1 MHWARLE
8 FSANRSAF
16 ANALAVRHKVGFN
29 PFFMLGIIPNSATP
43 YHRILQRNLHSVLLF
58 RIVRGNVLVAR
69 ATTNRAANTFR
80 VPTKSFYRN
89 LTRTTRSLP
98 VAFRRGLSLQESAEI
113 IQLIKHPPTL
123 FNLSH
128 FFKGCD
134 PRFSTCEKTI
144 SLKFTLEPDFI
155 QFKIAPR
162 FHPFIIFS
170 ATCRHLNRKFYR
182 AFVFSYPL
190 QKAGGCLRP

>member
-29 PFFMLGIIPNSATP
+29 PFFMLGIILNSATP
-43 YHRILQRNLHSVLLF
+43 YHRILQRNLHNVLLF

-80 VPTKSFYRN
+80 VPTRSFYRN
-89 LTRTTRSLP
+89 LTRATHSLR

-113 IQLIKHPPTL
+113 IQLINHSSTL

-128 FFKGCD
+128 FFKECD
-134 PRFSTCEKTI
+134 PRFSTCEKQSRLNLFLSLILFNSKLLRVFTHLSYFQPLAGI
-144 SLKFTLEPDFI
+144 SIGSFTALSSFPILCKKQED
-155 QFKIAPR
+155 
-162 FHPFIIFS
+162 
-170 ATCRHLNRKFYR
+170 
-182 AFVFSYPL
+182 V
-190 QKAGGCLRP
+190 

>member
-29 PFFMLGIIPNSATP
+29 PFFMLGIILNSATP

-69 ATTNRAANTFR
+69 ATTNRAANTFK

-89 LTRTTRSLP
+89 LTRATHSLR

-113 IQLIKHPPTL
+113 IQLIKYLPTIL
-123 FNLSH
+123 NLSH
-128 FFKGCD
+128 FPKGCD
-134 PRFSTCEKTI
+134 PRFSHQTTPFPLRICKPPTMRR
-144 SLKFTLEPDFI
+144 
-155 QFKIAPR
+155 IADCLVASNS
-162 FHPFIIFS
+162 H
-170 ATCRHLNRKFYR
+170 HLMRIL
-182 AFVFSYPL
+182 AP
-190 QKAGGCLRP
+190 

>member
-69 ATTNRAANTFR
+69 ATTNLAARTLAFPAWRQIGYRALSGSPRN
-80 VPTKSFYRN
+80 SIYRSPN
-89 LTRTTRSLP
+89 RTTRSLR
-98 VAFRRGLSLQESAEI
+98 VAF
-113 IQLIKHPPTL
+113 
-123 FNLSH
+123 
-128 FFKGCD
+128 
-134 PRFSTCEKTI
+134 
-144 SLKFTLEPDFI
+144 
-155 QFKIAPR
+155 
-162 FHPFIIFS
+162 
-170 ATCRHLNRKFYR
+170 
-182 AFVFSYPL
+182 
-190 QKAGGCLRP
+190 

>member
-89 LTRTTRSLP
+89 LTRATHSLR
-98 VAFRRGLSLQESAEI
+98 VAFRRGLSLQESTEI
-113 IQLIKHPPTL
+113 IQLIKNPPTFL
-123 FNLSH
+123 TYLIFP
-128 FFKGCD
+128 KGMSPYFPKGNSREGLRED
-134 PRFSTCEKTI
+134 PMSAMRFSLFFQLHQCVAK
-144 SLKFTLEPDFI
+144 
-155 QFKIAPR
+155 R
-162 FHPFIIFS
+162 
-170 ATCRHLNRKFYR
+170 R
-182 AFVFSYPL
+182 
-190 QKAGGCLRP
+190 

>member
-69 ATTNRAANTFR
+69 ATTNRAANTFK

-89 LTRTTRSLP
+89 LTRTTRSLR
-98 VAFRRGLSLQESAEI
+98 VAFRRVYPFKNQQKS
-113 IQLIKHPPTL
+113 
-123 FNLSH
+123 FN
-128 FFKGCD
+128 
-134 PRFSTCEKTI
+134 
-144 SLKFTLEPDFI
+144 
-155 QFKIAPR
+155 
-162 FHPFIIFS
+162 
-170 ATCRHLNRKFYR
+170 
-182 AFVFSYPL
+182 
-190 QKAGGCLRP
+190 

>member
-69 ATTNRAANTFR
+69 ATTNRAANTFK

-89 LTRTTRSLP
+89 LTRTTRSLR
-98 VAFRRGLSLQESAEI
+98 VAFRRGLSLQESTEI
-113 IQLIKHPPTL
+113 IQLIKNPPTFLTYLISPKGMSPHFPKGNSREGLREDPMSAMRSSL
-123 FNLSH
+123 FFQLH
-128 FFKGCD
+128 QCVAK
-134 PRFSTCEKTI
+134 R
-144 SLKFTLEPDFI
+144 
-155 QFKIAPR
+155 R
-162 FHPFIIFS
+162 
-170 ATCRHLNRKFYR
+170 
-182 AFVFSYPL
+182 
-190 QKAGGCLRP
+190 

>member
-29 PFFMLGIIPNSATP
+29 PSFMLGIIPNSATP

-89 LTRTTRSLP
+89 LTRTTRSLR
-98 VAFRRGLSLQESAEI
+98 VAFLKGLSLQEPTEI
-113 IQLIKHPPTL
+113 IQLTKYLSL
-123 FNLSH
+123 FLTYLTRL
-128 FFKGCD
+128 KGV
-134 PRFSTCEKTI
+134 T
-144 SLKFTLEPDFI
+144 PDFPLI
-155 QFKIAPR
+155 FNEVTDLPPKIS
-162 FHPFIIFS
+162 I
-170 ATCRHLNRKFYR
+170 
-182 AFVFSYPL
+182 
-190 QKAGGCLRP
+190 